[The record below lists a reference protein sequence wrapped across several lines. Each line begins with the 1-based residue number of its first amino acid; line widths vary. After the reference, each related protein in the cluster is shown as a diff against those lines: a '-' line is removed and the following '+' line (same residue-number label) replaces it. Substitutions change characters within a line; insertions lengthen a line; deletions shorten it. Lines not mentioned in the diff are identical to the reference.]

1 MFGPQTVCIPK
12 ELGAKPQP
20 ERKTNLSFVAG
31 LDTVITQ
38 LLNQIDSSGPPPMS
52 AEEISNLNEISITK
66 EHVNLNLQCP
76 ICMEDFILDEKVKE
90 LSCRHFFH
98 NDCIVEWL
106 KLHATC
112 PTCRTNLTEAS
123 ADAKPQTN
131 ASGSSAGANSTNRL
145 PDGSATASSSTSNS
159 RQRPRTPP
167 GYDFGDDLD

>member
-1 MFGPQTVCIPK
+1 MYQLRTITLLFFCSPSP
-12 ELGAKPQP
+12 
-20 ERKTNLSFVAG
+20 G

-52 AEEISNLNEISITK
+52 AEEINKLSEISVTK
-66 EHVNLNLQCP
+66 EHVSLNLQCP
-76 ICMEDFILDEKVKE
+76 ICMEDFVLDEKVKE

-123 ADAKPQTN
+123 ADAKATSQQPN
-131 ASGSSAGANSTNRL
+131 ASGSSAGATSR
-145 PDGSATASSSTSNS
+145 PPEASSSSTSNS
-159 RQRPRTPP
+159 HQRTRTPP